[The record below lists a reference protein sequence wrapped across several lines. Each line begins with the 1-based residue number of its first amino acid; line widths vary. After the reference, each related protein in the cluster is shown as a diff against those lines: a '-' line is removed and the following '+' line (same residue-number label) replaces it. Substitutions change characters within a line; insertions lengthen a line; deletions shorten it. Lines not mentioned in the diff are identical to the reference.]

1 MAIKDYF
8 LQGIFTK
15 HDGQLETLHRQ
26 LHWVLRI
33 SVALCFIGHGTWGI
47 ITKAGWLPF
56 FASQGIPLDLAWNLQ
71 PLIGAF
77 DILMAFL
84 ILWKPRRII
93 LFWMFLWALWTA
105 ALRPLSGNLEKFQV
119 DGEWLV
125 RLATDSMN
133 VAKMQTWEF
142 WERAGNW
149 GPPLMLLLMG
159 GTFAMKA
166 KDWFSEYTEPRLK
179 ESMVDTIF
187 FLLRVTL
194 ALLLIGH
201 AGFGFAVEKQMLIDH
216 WQSIGVDANVDF
228 IRMIGWYELGL
239 GVFVFIFP
247 IRSIVWLC
255 LVWKLFTEFLYVPA
269 DTVAGMGWV
278 NIFETIER
286 FGDYGVPLAMLYIIS
301 YRQVN
306 PDAGKN
312 CTID

>member
-8 LQGIFTK
+8 LKGIFTK

-166 KDWFSEYTEPRLK
+166 KDWLSEYTEPRLK
-179 ESMVDTIF
+179 ESMVDSLF

-216 WQSIGVDANVDF
+216 WQSIGVAANVDF
-228 IRMIGWYELGL
+228 IRMIGWTELGL

-312 CTID
+312 CSID